1 MVLNLPKNWEY
12 FLKGRDIEKSLLS
25 IKSLLE
31 KEKKLGKEIY
41 PSTENIFRALELVSP
56 GDVKVVVVGQD
67 PYHDINQANG
77 LAFSVNKNNTIPP
90 SLKNIYSE
98 IKRDLNSETLQ
109 NGDLTQIAK
118 QGVLFLNSVLT
129 VEAHKPGSHENIGWQ
144 EITDSIISLL
154 SSEKNIVFMLWG
166 NFAQLKEKFIDL
178 NSNLVL
184 KTSHPSPLSAYRGFT
199 GSRPFSKS
207 NKFLKSK
214 GKKIIDWSV

>member
-1 MVLNLPKNWEY
+1 MVLNLPKNWEH
-12 FLKGRDIEKSLLS
+12 FLKGTDIEKSLLS

-56 GDVKVVVVGQD
+56 RDVKVVVVGQD

-77 LAFSVNKNNTIPP
+77 LAFSVDKNNTIPP

-98 IKRDLNSETLQ
+98 IKSDLNSETLQ
-109 NGDLTQIAK
+109 TGDLTQIAK

-129 VEAHKPGSHENIGWQ
+129 VEAHKPGSHVNIGWQ

-214 GKKIIDWSV
+214 GKKIIDWSL

>member
-12 FLKGRDIEKSLLS
+12 FLKESDIEKQLLS

-31 KEKKLGKEIY
+31 KEKKLGKEIF
-41 PSTENIFRALELVSP
+41 PRTDNIFRALELVSP
-56 GDVKVVVVGQD
+56 EDVKVVVVGQD
-67 PYHDINQANG
+67 PYHNINQANG
-77 LAFSVNKNNTIPP
+77 LAFSVNKNNKITP
-90 SLKNIYSE
+90 SLKNIYRE
-98 IKRDLNSETLQ
+98 IKRDLNSKTLQ

-118 QGVLFLNSVLT
+118 QGVLFLNSALT
-129 VEAHKPGSHENIGWQ
+129 VEAHKPGSHLNIGWQ

-184 KTSHPSPLSAYRGFT
+184 KTSHPSPLSAYRGFI
-199 GSRPFSKS
+199 GSRPFSKC

-214 GKKIIDWSV
+214 GKKIIDWSL

>member
-1 MVLNLPKNWEY
+1 M
-12 FLKGRDIEKSLLS
+12 
-25 IKSLLE
+25 
-31 KEKKLGKEIY
+31 
-41 PSTENIFRALELVSP
+41 ELVSP

-129 VEAHKPGSHENIGWQ
+129 VEAHKPGSHVNIGWQ

-214 GKKIIDWSV
+214 GKKIIDWSL

>member
-12 FLKGRDIEKSLLS
+12 FLKESDIEKQLLS

-31 KEKKLGKEIY
+31 KEKKLGKEIF
-41 PSTENIFRALELVSP
+41 PRTDNIFRALELVSP
-56 GDVKVVVVGQD
+56 EDVKVVVVGQD
-67 PYHDINQANG
+67 PYHNINQANG
-77 LAFSVNKNNTIPP
+77 LAFSVNKNNKITP
-90 SLKNIYSE
+90 SLKNIYRE
-98 IKRDLNSETLQ
+98 INRDLNSKTLQ

-129 VEAHKPGSHENIGWQ
+129 VEAHKPGSHLNIGWQ

-166 NFAQLKEKFIDL
+166 NSAQLKEKFIDL

-184 KTSHPSPLSAYRGFT
+184 KTSHPSPLSAYRGFI
-199 GSRPFSKS
+199 GSRPFSKC

-214 GKKIIDWSV
+214 GKKIIDWSL

>member
-1 MVLNLPKNWEY
+1 MILNIPKNWEC
-12 FLKGRDIEKSLLS
+12 FLKESDIEKPLLS

-31 KEKKLGKEIY
+31 KEKKLGKEIF

-56 GDVKVVVVGQD
+56 EDVKIVVVGQD
-67 PYHDINQANG
+67 PYHNINQANG
-77 LAFSVNKNNTIPP
+77 LAFSVNENNIIPP
-90 SLKNIYSE
+90 SLKNIYRE

-109 NGDLTQIAK
+109 TGDLTKIAK
-118 QGVLFLNSVLT
+118 QGVLFLNSALT
-129 VEAHKPGSHENIGWQ
+129 VEAHKPGSHLNIGWQ
-144 EITDSIISLL
+144 EITDFIISLL

-166 NFAQLKEKFIDL
+166 NFAQSKEKLIDL

-184 KTSHPSPLSAYRGFT
+184 KTSHPSPLSAYRGFI

-214 GKKIIDWSV
+214 GKKTIDWSL

>member
-1 MVLNLPKNWEY
+1 MILNIPKNWEC
-12 FLKGRDIEKSLLS
+12 FLKESDIEKPLLS
-25 IKSLLE
+25 VKSLLE
-31 KEKKLGKEIY
+31 KEKRLGKEIF
-41 PSTENIFRALELVSP
+41 PRTEKIFRALELVSP
-56 GDVKVVVVGQD
+56 EDVKIVVVGQD
-67 PYHDINQANG
+67 PYHNINQANG
-77 LAFSVNKNNTIPP
+77 LAFSVNENNIIPP
-90 SLKNIYSE
+90 SLKNIYRE

-109 NGDLTQIAK
+109 TGDLTQIAK

-129 VEAHKPGSHENIGWQ
+129 VEAHKPGSHLNIGWQ

-166 NFAQLKEKFIDL
+166 NFAQSKEKLIDL

-184 KTSHPSPLSAYRGFT
+184 KTSHPSPLSAYRGFI

-214 GKKIIDWSV
+214 GKKTIDWSL

>member
-1 MVLNLPKNWEY
+1 MILNIPKNWEC
-12 FLKGRDIEKSLLS
+12 FLKESDIEKPLLS
-25 IKSLLE
+25 VKSLLE
-31 KEKKLGKEIY
+31 KEKKLGKEIF

-56 GDVKVVVVGQD
+56 EDVKIVVVGQD
-67 PYHDINQANG
+67 PYHNINQANG
-77 LAFSVNKNNTIPP
+77 LAFSVNENNIIPP
-90 SLKNIYSE
+90 SLKNIYRE
-98 IKRDLNSETLQ
+98 IERDLNSKTLQ
-109 NGDLTQIAK
+109 TGDLTQIAK
-118 QGVLFLNSVLT
+118 QGVLFLNSALT
-129 VEAHKPGSHENIGWQ
+129 VEAHKPGSHVNIGWQ

-214 GKKIIDWSV
+214 GKKIIDWSL

>member
-1 MVLNLPKNWEY
+1 MILNIPKNWEC
-12 FLKGRDIEKSLLS
+12 FLKESDIEKPLLS

-31 KEKKLGKEIY
+31 KEKKLGKEIF
-41 PSTENIFRALELVSP
+41 PRTDNIFRALELVSP
-56 GDVKVVVVGQD
+56 EDVKVVVVGQD
-67 PYHDINQANG
+67 PYHNINQANG
-77 LAFSVNKNNTIPP
+77 LAFSVNKNNKIPP
-90 SLKNIYSE
+90 SLKNIYRE
-98 IKRDLNSETLQ
+98 IKRDLNSKTLQ

-129 VEAHKPGSHENIGWQ
+129 VEAHKPGSHLNIGWQ

-184 KTSHPSPLSAYRGFT
+184 KTSHPSPLSAYRGFI
-199 GSRPFSKS
+199 GSRPFSKG

-214 GKKIIDWSV
+214 GKKIIDWSL

>member
-1 MVLNLPKNWEY
+1 MVLNLPKNWEH

-129 VEAHKPGSHENIGWQ
+129 VEAHKPGSHVNIGWQ

-184 KTSHPSPLSAYRGFT
+184 KTSHPSPLSAYRGFI

-214 GKKIIDWSV
+214 GKKIIDWSL

>member
-12 FLKGRDIEKSLLS
+12 FLKERDIEKSLLS

-129 VEAHKPGSHENIGWQ
+129 VEAHKPGSHVNIGWQ

-154 SSEKNIVFMLWG
+154 SLEKNIVFMLWG

-214 GKKIIDWSV
+214 GKKIIDWSL

>member
-1 MVLNLPKNWEY
+1 MILNIPKNWEC
-12 FLKGRDIEKSLLS
+12 FLKESDIEKPLLS

-31 KEKKLGKEIY
+31 KEKKLGKEIF

-56 GDVKVVVVGQD
+56 EDVKIVVVGQD
-67 PYHDINQANG
+67 PYHNINQANG
-77 LAFSVNKNNTIPP
+77 LAFSVNENNIIPP
-90 SLKNIYSE
+90 SLKNIYRE

-109 NGDLTQIAK
+109 TGDLTQIAK
-118 QGVLFLNSVLT
+118 QGVLFLNSALT
-129 VEAHKPGSHENIGWQ
+129 VEAHKPGSHLNIGWQ

-184 KTSHPSPLSAYRGFT
+184 KTSHPSPLSAYRGFI

-214 GKKIIDWSV
+214 GKKIIDWSL

>member
-1 MVLNLPKNWEY
+1 MILNIPKNWEC
-12 FLKGRDIEKSLLS
+12 FLKESDIEKPLLS

-31 KEKKLGKEIY
+31 KEKKLGKEIF

-56 GDVKVVVVGQD
+56 EDVKIVVVGQD
-67 PYHDINQANG
+67 PYHNINQANG
-77 LAFSVNKNNTIPP
+77 LAFSVNENNIIPP
-90 SLKNIYSE
+90 SLKNIYRE
-98 IKRDLNSETLQ
+98 IERDLNSKTLQ
-109 NGDLTQIAK
+109 TGDLTQIAK
-118 QGVLFLNSVLT
+118 QGVLFLNSALT
-129 VEAHKPGSHENIGWQ
+129 VEAHKPGSHLNIGWQ

-166 NFAQLKEKFIDL
+166 NFAQSKEKLIDL

-184 KTSHPSPLSAYRGFT
+184 KTSHPSPLSAYRGFI

-214 GKKIIDWSV
+214 GKKTIDWSL

>member
-1 MVLNLPKNWEY
+1 MILNIPKNWEC
-12 FLKGRDIEKSLLS
+12 FLKESDIEKPLLS

-31 KEKKLGKEIY
+31 KEKKLGKEIF

-56 GDVKVVVVGQD
+56 EDVKIVVVGQD
-67 PYHDINQANG
+67 PYHNINQANG
-77 LAFSVNKNNTIPP
+77 LAFSVNENNIIPP
-90 SLKNIYSE
+90 SLKNIYRE

-109 NGDLTQIAK
+109 TGDLTKIAK
-118 QGVLFLNSVLT
+118 QGVLFLNSALT
-129 VEAHKPGSHENIGWQ
+129 VEAHKPGSHLNIGWQ

-184 KTSHPSPLSAYRGFT
+184 KTSHPSPLSAYRGFI

-214 GKKIIDWSV
+214 GKKTIDWSL

>member
-12 FLKGRDIEKSLLS
+12 FLKESDIEKQLLS

-31 KEKKLGKEIY
+31 KEKKLGKEIF
-41 PSTENIFRALELVSP
+41 PRTDNIFRALELVSP
-56 GDVKVVVVGQD
+56 EDVKIVVVGQD
-67 PYHDINQANG
+67 PYHNINQANG
-77 LAFSVNKNNTIPP
+77 LAFSVNENNIIPP
-90 SLKNIYSE
+90 SLKNIYRE

-109 NGDLTQIAK
+109 TGDLTQIAK
-118 QGVLFLNSVLT
+118 QGVLFLNSALT
-129 VEAHKPGSHENIGWQ
+129 VEAHKPGSHLNIGWQ
-144 EITDSIISLL
+144 EITDSIISRL

-184 KTSHPSPLSAYRGFT
+184 KTSHPSPLSAYRGFI

-214 GKKIIDWSV
+214 GKKTIDWSL

>member
-12 FLKGRDIEKSLLS
+12 FLKESDIEKPLLS

-31 KEKKLGKEIY
+31 KEKKLGKEIF
-41 PSTENIFRALELVSP
+41 PRTDNIFRALELVSP
-56 GDVKVVVVGQD
+56 EDVKVVVVGQD
-67 PYHDINQANG
+67 PYHNISQANG

-90 SLKNIYSE
+90 SLKNIYRE
-98 IKRDLNSETLQ
+98 IKRDLNSETMQ

-129 VEAHKPGSHENIGWQ
+129 VEAHKPGSHLNIGWQ

-184 KTSHPSPLSAYRGFT
+184 KTSHPSPLSAYRGFI

-214 GKKIIDWSV
+214 GKKIIDWSL

>member
-129 VEAHKPGSHENIGWQ
+129 VEAHKPGSHLNIGWQ

-154 SSEKNIVFMLWG
+154 SSEKNIVFMRWG

-214 GKKIIDWSV
+214 GKKIIDWSL

>member
-1 MVLNLPKNWEY
+1 MILNIPKNWEC
-12 FLKGRDIEKSLLS
+12 FLKESDIEKPLLS

-31 KEKKLGKEIY
+31 KEKKLGKEIF

-56 GDVKVVVVGQD
+56 EDVKIVVVGQD
-67 PYHDINQANG
+67 PYHNINQANG
-77 LAFSVNKNNTIPP
+77 LAFSVNENNIIPP
-90 SLKNIYSE
+90 SLKNIYRE
-98 IKRDLNSETLQ
+98 IERDLNSKTLQ
-109 NGDLTQIAK
+109 TGDLTQIAK
-118 QGVLFLNSVLT
+118 QGVLFLNSALT
-129 VEAHKPGSHENIGWQ
+129 VEAHKPGSHLNIGWQ

-166 NFAQLKEKFIDL
+166 NFAHLKEKFIDL

-184 KTSHPSPLSAYRGFT
+184 KTSHPSPLSAYRGFI

-214 GKKIIDWSV
+214 GKKTIDWSL

>member
-12 FLKGRDIEKSLLS
+12 FLKESDIEKPLLS

-31 KEKKLGKEIY
+31 KEKKLGKEIF
-41 PSTENIFRALELVSP
+41 PRTDNIFRALELVSP
-56 GDVKVVVVGQD
+56 EDVKVVVVGQD
-67 PYHDINQANG
+67 PYHNINQANG
-77 LAFSVNKNNTIPP
+77 LAFSVNKNNKITP
-90 SLKNIYSE
+90 SLKNIYRE
-98 IKRDLNSETLQ
+98 IKRDLNSKTLQ

-129 VEAHKPGSHENIGWQ
+129 VEAHKPGSHLNIGWQ

-214 GKKIIDWSV
+214 GKKIIDWSL

>member
-12 FLKGRDIEKSLLS
+12 FLKESDIEKPLLS

-31 KEKKLGKEIY
+31 KEKKLGKEIF
-41 PSTENIFRALELVSP
+41 PRTDNIFRALELVSP
-56 GDVKVVVVGQD
+56 EDVKVVVVGQD
-67 PYHDINQANG
+67 PYHNINQANG
-77 LAFSVNKNNTIPP
+77 LAFSVNKNNKITP
-90 SLKNIYSE
+90 SLKNIYRE
-98 IKRDLNSETLQ
+98 IKRDLNSKTLQ

-129 VEAHKPGSHENIGWQ
+129 VEAHKPGSHLNIGWQ

-166 NFAQLKEKFIDL
+166 NSAQLKEKFIDL

-184 KTSHPSPLSAYRGFT
+184 KTSHPSPLSAYRGFI
-199 GSRPFSKS
+199 GSRPFSKC

-214 GKKIIDWSV
+214 GKKIIDWSL

>member
-1 MVLNLPKNWEY
+1 MILNIPKNWEC
-12 FLKGRDIEKSLLS
+12 FLKESDIEKPLLS

-31 KEKKLGKEIY
+31 KEKKLGKEIF

-56 GDVKVVVVGQD
+56 EDVKIVVVGQD
-67 PYHDINQANG
+67 PYHNINQANG
-77 LAFSVNKNNTIPP
+77 LAFSVNENNIIPP
-90 SLKNIYSE
+90 SLKNIYRE

-109 NGDLTQIAK
+109 TGDLTQIAK
-118 QGVLFLNSVLT
+118 QGVLFLNSALT
-129 VEAHKPGSHENIGWQ
+129 VEAHKPGSHLNIGWQ
-144 EITDSIISLL
+144 EITDSIISRL

-184 KTSHPSPLSAYRGFT
+184 KTSHPSPLSAYRGFI

-214 GKKIIDWSV
+214 GKKTIDWSL

>member
-1 MVLNLPKNWEY
+1 MILNIPKNWEC
-12 FLKGRDIEKSLLS
+12 FLKESDIEKPLLS

-31 KEKKLGKEIY
+31 KEKKLGKEIF

-56 GDVKVVVVGQD
+56 EDVKIVVVGQD
-67 PYHDINQANG
+67 PYHNINQANG
-77 LAFSVNKNNTIPP
+77 LAFSVNENNIIPP
-90 SLKNIYSE
+90 SLKNIYRE

-109 NGDLTQIAK
+109 TGDLTKIAK
-118 QGVLFLNSVLT
+118 QGVLFLNSALT
-129 VEAHKPGSHENIGWQ
+129 VEAHKPGSHLNIGWQ

-166 NFAQLKEKFIDL
+166 NFAQSKEKFIDL

-184 KTSHPSPLSAYRGFT
+184 KTSHPSPLSAYRGFI

-214 GKKIIDWSV
+214 GKKTIDWSL

>member
-12 FLKGRDIEKSLLS
+12 FLKESDIEKPLLS

-31 KEKKLGKEIY
+31 KEKKLGKEIF
-41 PSTENIFRALELVSP
+41 PRTDNIFRALELVSP
-56 GDVKVVVVGQD
+56 EDVKVVVVGQD
-67 PYHDINQANG
+67 PYHNINQANG

-90 SLKNIYSE
+90 SLKNIYRE

-129 VEAHKPGSHENIGWQ
+129 VEAHKPGSHLNIGWQ

-184 KTSHPSPLSAYRGFT
+184 KTSHPSPLSAYQGFI
-199 GSRPFSKS
+199 GSRPFSKC
-207 NKFLKSK
+207 NNFLKSK
-214 GKKIIDWSV
+214 GKKIIDWSL

>member
-118 QGVLFLNSVLT
+118 QGVLFLNSVFT
-129 VEAHKPGSHENIGWQ
+129 VEAHKPGSDVNIGWQ
-144 EITDSIISLL
+144 EISDSIISLL

-214 GKKIIDWSV
+214 GKKIIDWSL

>member
-1 MVLNLPKNWEY
+1 MILNIPKNWEC
-12 FLKGRDIEKSLLS
+12 FLKESDIEKPLLS

-31 KEKKLGKEIY
+31 KEKKLGKEIF

-56 GDVKVVVVGQD
+56 EDVKIVVVGQD
-67 PYHDINQANG
+67 PYHNINQANG
-77 LAFSVNKNNTIPP
+77 LAFSVNENNIIPP
-90 SLKNIYSE
+90 SLKNIYRE
-98 IKRDLNSETLQ
+98 IERDLNSKTLQ
-109 NGDLTQIAK
+109 TGDLTQIAK
-118 QGVLFLNSVLT
+118 QGVLFLNSALT
-129 VEAHKPGSHENIGWQ
+129 VEAHKPGSHLNIGWQ

-166 NFAQLKEKFIDL
+166 NFAQSKEKLIDL

-184 KTSHPSPLSAYRGFT
+184 KTSHPSPLSAYRGFI

-214 GKKIIDWSV
+214 GKRTIDWSL

>member
-12 FLKGRDIEKSLLS
+12 FLKESDIEKSLLS

-31 KEKKLGKEIY
+31 KEKKLGKEIF
-41 PSTENIFRALELVSP
+41 PRTDNIFRALELVSP
-56 GDVKVVVVGQD
+56 EDVKVVVVGQD
-67 PYHDINQANG
+67 PYHNISQANG

-90 SLKNIYSE
+90 SLKNIYRE
-98 IKRDLNSETLQ
+98 IKRDLNSKTLQ

-129 VEAHKPGSHENIGWQ
+129 VEAHKPGSHLNIGWQ

-214 GKKIIDWSV
+214 GKKIIDWSL

>member
-129 VEAHKPGSHENIGWQ
+129 VEAHKPGSHVNIGWQ

-207 NKFLKSK
+207 NKFLNSQ
-214 GKKIIDWSV
+214 GKKIIDWSL

>member
-41 PSTENIFRALELVSP
+41 PNTENIFRALELVSP

-118 QGVLFLNSVLT
+118 QGVLFLNAVLT
-129 VEAHKPGSHENIGWQ
+129 VEAHKPGSHVNIGWQ

-214 GKKIIDWSV
+214 GKKIIDWSL

>member
-1 MVLNLPKNWEY
+1 MILNIPKNWEC
-12 FLKGRDIEKSLLS
+12 FLKESDIEKPLLS
-25 IKSLLE
+25 VKSLLE
-31 KEKKLGKEIY
+31 KEKKLGKEIF

-56 GDVKVVVVGQD
+56 EDVKIVVVGQD
-67 PYHDINQANG
+67 PYHNINQANG
-77 LAFSVNKNNTIPP
+77 LAFSVNENNIIPP
-90 SLKNIYSE
+90 SLKNIYRE

-109 NGDLTQIAK
+109 TGDLTQIAK
-118 QGVLFLNSVLT
+118 QGVLFLNSALT
-129 VEAHKPGSHENIGWQ
+129 VEAHKPGSHLNIGWQ

-184 KTSHPSPLSAYRGFT
+184 KTSHPSPLSAYRGFI

-214 GKKIIDWSV
+214 GKKTIDWSL

>member
-1 MVLNLPKNWEY
+1 MILNIPKNWES
-12 FLKGRDIEKSLLS
+12 FLKESDIEKPLLS

-31 KEKKLGKEIY
+31 KEKKLGKEIF

-56 GDVKVVVVGQD
+56 EDVKIVVVGQD
-67 PYHDINQANG
+67 PYHNINQANG
-77 LAFSVNKNNTIPP
+77 LAFSVNENNIIPP
-90 SLKNIYSE
+90 SLKNIYRE

-109 NGDLTQIAK
+109 TGDLTQIAK
-118 QGVLFLNSVLT
+118 QGVLFLNSALT
-129 VEAHKPGSHENIGWQ
+129 VEAHKPGSHLNIGWQ

-184 KTSHPSPLSAYRGFT
+184 KTSHPSPLSAYRGFI

-214 GKKIIDWSV
+214 GKKTIDWSL

>member
-41 PSTENIFRALELVSP
+41 PNTENIFRALELVSP

-67 PYHDINQANG
+67 PYHDVNQANG

-118 QGVLFLNSVLT
+118 QGVLFLNAVLT
-129 VEAHKPGSHENIGWQ
+129 VEAHKPGSHVNIGWQ

-214 GKKIIDWSV
+214 GKKIIDWSL

>member
-1 MVLNLPKNWEY
+1 MILNIPKNWEC
-12 FLKGRDIEKSLLS
+12 FLKESDIEKPLLS

-31 KEKKLGKEIY
+31 KEKKLGKEIF

-56 GDVKVVVVGQD
+56 EDVKIVVVGQD
-67 PYHDINQANG
+67 PYHNINQANG
-77 LAFSVNKNNTIPP
+77 LAFSVNENNIIPP
-90 SLKNIYSE
+90 SLKNIYRE

-109 NGDLTQIAK
+109 TGDLTQIAK

-129 VEAHKPGSHENIGWQ
+129 VEAHKPGSHLNIGWQ
-144 EITDSIISLL
+144 EITDSIISRL

-166 NFAQLKEKFIDL
+166 NFAHLKEKFIDL

-184 KTSHPSPLSAYRGFT
+184 KTSHPSPLSAYRGFI

-214 GKKIIDWSV
+214 GKKTIDWSL

>member
-12 FLKGRDIEKSLLS
+12 FLKESDLEKPLLS

-31 KEKKLGKEIY
+31 KEKKLGTEIF
-41 PSTENIFRALELVSP
+41 PRTDDIFRALELVSP
-56 GDVKVVVVGQD
+56 EDVKVVVVGQD
-67 PYHDINQANG
+67 PYHNINQANG

-90 SLKNIYSE
+90 SLKNIYRE
-98 IKRDLNSETLQ
+98 IKRDLNSKTLQ

-129 VEAHKPGSHENIGWQ
+129 VEAHKPGSHLNIGWQ

-184 KTSHPSPLSAYRGFT
+184 KTSHPSPLSAYRGFI
-199 GSRPFSKS
+199 GSRPFSKC

-214 GKKIIDWSV
+214 GKKIIDWSL

>member
-12 FLKGRDIEKSLLS
+12 FLKGRGVEKSLLS

-129 VEAHKPGSHENIGWQ
+129 VEAHKPGSHVNIGWQ

-166 NFAQLKEKFIDL
+166 NFAQLKEKLIDL

-214 GKKIIDWSV
+214 GKKIIDWSL

>member
-12 FLKGRDIEKSLLS
+12 FLKESDIEKQLLS

-31 KEKKLGKEIY
+31 KEKKLGKEIF
-41 PSTENIFRALELVSP
+41 PRTDNIFRALELVSP
-56 GDVKVVVVGQD
+56 EDVKVVVVGQD
-67 PYHDINQANG
+67 PYHNTNQANG

-90 SLKNIYSE
+90 SLKNIYRE
-98 IKRDLNSETLQ
+98 IKRDLNSKTLQ

-129 VEAHKPGSHENIGWQ
+129 VEAHKPGSHLNIGWQ

-184 KTSHPSPLSAYRGFT
+184 KTSHPSPLSAYRGFI
-199 GSRPFSKS
+199 GSRPFSKC

-214 GKKIIDWSV
+214 GKKIIDWSL

>member
-12 FLKGRDIEKSLLS
+12 FLKESDIEKPLLS

-31 KEKKLGKEIY
+31 KEKKLGKEIF
-41 PSTENIFRALELVSP
+41 PRTDNIFRALELVSP
-56 GDVKVVVVGQD
+56 EDVKVVVVGQD
-67 PYHDINQANG
+67 PYHNINQANG
-77 LAFSVNKNNTIPP
+77 LAFSVNKNNKIPP
-90 SLKNIYSE
+90 SLKNIYRE
-98 IKRDLNSETLQ
+98 IERDLNSKTLQ

-129 VEAHKPGSHENIGWQ
+129 VEAHKPGSHLNIGWQ

-184 KTSHPSPLSAYRGFT
+184 KTSHPSPLSAYRGFI
-199 GSRPFSKS
+199 GSRPFSKC

-214 GKKIIDWSV
+214 GKKIIDWSL

>member
-1 MVLNLPKNWEY
+1 MILNIPKNWEC
-12 FLKGRDIEKSLLS
+12 FLKESDIEKPLLS

-31 KEKKLGKEIY
+31 KEKKLGKEIF

-56 GDVKVVVVGQD
+56 EDVKIVVVGQD
-67 PYHDINQANG
+67 PYHDTNQANG
-77 LAFSVNKNNTIPP
+77 LAFSVNENNIIPP
-90 SLKNIYSE
+90 SLKNIYRE

-109 NGDLTQIAK
+109 TGDLTQIAK
-118 QGVLFLNSVLT
+118 QGVLFLNSALT
-129 VEAHKPGSHENIGWQ
+129 VEAHKPGSHLNIGWQ

-184 KTSHPSPLSAYRGFT
+184 KTSHPSPLSAYRGFI

-214 GKKIIDWSV
+214 GKKTIDWSL

>member
-12 FLKGRDIEKSLLS
+12 FLKGRDVEKSLLS

-129 VEAHKPGSHENIGWQ
+129 VEAHKPGSHVNIGWQ

-166 NFAQLKEKFIDL
+166 NFAQLKEKLIDL

-214 GKKIIDWSV
+214 GKKIIDWSL